1 MWIAR
6 PPFAV
11 LLAASLLGCVQSPPG
26 PPLCAADVPC
36 AAEGDACVVGR
47 CRPKKDTLVT
57 AMDARRLL
65 LFPDAVAVVSS
76 KGPSGG
82 GEALPEAVSLGR
94 SAAGDTSLLLHF
106 EVPVAEVGEVSS
118 AFLVLETATASEPPT
133 QPVSLSIARILEPW
147 RADFVSWGRS
157 PRLDVAEKAGTVG
170 VTSPSPM
177 RIDVTHVVQ
186 RWAKRTGEE
195 HGLAVLADPNDPR
208 GITFSLGVVEKRGPR
223 LEVYA
228 R

>member
-6 PPFAV
+6 STFAV
-11 LLAASLLGCVQSPPG
+11 LFALSSLGCVQSPPG

-36 AAEGDACVVGR
+36 AAEGDTCVVGR
-47 CRPKKDTLVT
+47 CRPKKDPNLA

-65 LFPDAVAVVSS
+65 LFPDAVAVVSE

-82 GEALPEAVSLGR
+82 AAALPEVVSLGR

-118 AFLVLETATASEPPT
+118 AFLVLETATSSEPPT
-133 QPVSLSIARILEPW
+133 RPVSLSIARIVEPW
-147 RADFVSWGRS
+147 RDDFVSWGRS
-157 PRLDVAEKAGTVG
+157 PRLDLGEKAGTVG
-170 VTSPSPM
+170 VTSPSPI
-177 RIDVTHVVQ
+177 RLDVTHVVQ
-186 RWAKRTGEE
+186 RWAKRTSEE
-195 HGLAVLADPNDPR
+195 HGLALRADADDPR

-223 LEVYA
+223 LEVYV